1 MTRFRTLE
9 FDEEEPT
16 RISAHDQAR
25 ATVAREVRDESYH
38 VREAERE
45 YQNARFEQALRLYS
59 RALEANPNLDAA
71 WVGQVRMLIEMG
83 ELKEA
88 TVWADRALELFKD
101 HAELLSAK
109 GVVAARLGDRKKA
122 LQFSDSAASAKGAG
136 SVYAWLARGEVLL
149 ATRRDNGAFCLEKA
163 KGAAGKPDW
172 FTVLLVARIF
182 YFYRHYARGLQNA
195 REAAELQP
203 TAPFAWLVVGNCQEA
218 LGLVSRARE
227 SYGEAVKLDRDF
239 QPARE
244 ALHGVSSLGVLKR
257 MDAALRRVFH

>member
-1 MTRFRTLE
+1 VTRFRTLE
-9 FDEEEPT
+9 FDENEPPQK
-16 RISAHDQAR
+16 SAQEQAR
-25 ATVAREVRDESYH
+25 ETVAREVHDEAYH

-59 RALEANPNLDAA
+59 RALEANPNLDTA

-88 TVWADRALELFKD
+88 TVWADRALELFKE

-122 LQFSDSAASAKGAG
+122 LQFSDSAAAAKGAG
-136 SVYAWLARGEVLL
+136 TAYVWLARGEVLL

-163 KGAAGKPDW
+163 KGAGGRADW
-172 FTVLLVARIF
+172 FTVLLAARIF
-182 YFYRHYARGLQNA
+182 YFHRHYARGMQNA
-195 REAAELQP
+195 REAMELQP
-203 TAPFAWLVVGNCQEA
+203 TAPFAWVVLGNCQEA
-218 LGLVSRARE
+218 LGLVKRARE
-227 SYGEAVKLDRDF
+227 SYREALLLDRDF
-239 QPARE
+239 TPARA
-244 ALHGVSSLGVLKR
+244 ALDGVESLGIIKR